1 MRRTGQ
7 RAADRAS
14 SLRPELLLGFQVGG
28 FRSGGQLRMQTPPG
42 QGDRGRWRKAD
53 LPQRG
58 VLQGIVSRASFQ
70 GIMCTSVI
78 RKRSGAAGPGSKATF
93 VRLPAISGL
102 ERLRTWRVR
111 RRQLVPRWQLAP
123 HHAPVDAPLVPTDRQ
138 DPPLVRSV
146 ARRGLERLPVAPT
159 VARPCP
165 LEQRVERPVLAPQLA
180 RQMLARLAAPL
191 AQRFR
196 RDASS
201 SVRARP

>member
-1 MRRTGQ
+1 MSGSDFRLRYQAEAQDAGRHGPVRR
-7 RAADRAS
+7 
-14 SLRPELLLGFQVGG
+14 
-28 FRSGGQLRMQTPPG
+28 
-42 QGDRGRWRKAD
+42 GDRGRRRRAD

-78 RKRSGAAGPGSKATF
+78 RKRSGAAGPGGRATV

-111 RRQLVPRWQLAP
+111 RRRLVPRWRLAP
-123 HHAPVDAPLVPTDRQ
+123 HHAPVDAPLVPTDHQ
-138 DPPLVRSV
+138 DPQLVRSV
-146 ARRGLERLPVAPT
+146 ARHAVEHRL
-159 VARPCP
+159 ARPCP
-165 LEQRVERPVLAPQLA
+165 LEQRVEQPVLASRLASQTLA
-180 RQMLARLAAPL
+180 RIAAPL
-191 AQRFR
+191 EQRFR